1 MHVAKSVAPVAA
13 ATRAGPALA
22 ISNHVV
28 RVMNDYTGRGP
39 SQARTLFDTELI
51 TVLLRETLT
60 KGERRLVRDG
70 KADVVKSTRDAF
82 DQAMERELVEG
93 VERIAGRAV
102 RAFMSANDLE
112 ADMTVQTFVLEPQA
126 GDCPV
131 QTADRAEEA
140 D

>member
-1 MHVAKSVAPVAA
+1 MPVAKSVAPGPAV
-13 ATRAGPALA
+13 TRGGPALA

-39 SQARTLFDTELI
+39 SQARTLFDSELI

-70 KADVVKSTRDAF
+70 KGDVVKATRDAF
-82 DQAMERELVEG
+82 HQAMERELVEG

-102 RAFMSANDLE
+102 RAFMSTDDLE
-112 ADMTVQTFVLEPQA
+112 ADMTVEIFVLEPQA
-126 GDCPV
+126 GDCP
-131 QTADRAEEA
+131 AP
-140 D
+140 